1 MKIRLD
7 QLLADWRDRLA
18 AAGIECADAEAEILY
33 CELTGRRRAELAMLR
48 PTGADPV
55 AAARGEAIVTRRE
68 KREPLQYLL
77 GNAPFRDIE
86 LEVTPDVLIPRP
98 ETELLVDFVLKHL
111 PIGGR
116 LLDVGTGS
124 GAIAL
129 AAAFERPDI
138 TVLALDVSPAAL
150 AVAERNAARLKLAD
164 RVEFRASNLLAAL
177 APGETF
183 DLVAANLPYIAEEDY
198 AGLQLEVRDHEPKL
212 ALTAADGGLA
222 LVLEL
227 ARQAPPRLKPGGRI
241 IFEIGEGQA
250 ERLVKTLKQSYREV
264 GVIRDYN
271 RIDRHVYAL
280 K

>member
-33 CELTGRRRAELAMLR
+33 SELTGHRRAELAMLR
-48 PTGADPV
+48 RSEADP
-55 AAARGEAIVTRRE
+55 AAVLRGEAIVTRRE

-111 PIGGR
+111 PPGGR

-124 GAIAL
+124 GAIGL
-129 AAAFERPDI
+129 AAAFERRDI

-150 AVAERNAARLKLAD
+150 AVAARNAARLKLAD
-164 RVEFRASNLLAAL
+164 RVEFRAGNLLAAL
-177 APGETF
+177 APDETF
-183 DLVAANLPYIAEEDY
+183 DLIAANLPYIAEEDY
-198 AGLQLEVRDHEPKL
+198 AGLQPEVRDHEPKL

-227 ARQAPPRLKPGGRI
+227 ARQAPPRLTPGGRI

-250 ERLVKTLKQSYREV
+250 ERLVMALKQNYREV